1 MIQNKFGAS
10 YNAKKLLNDKIMLFK
25 PLPTKVGISQGAW
38 EKCEKL
44 PTGETGTS
52 EQELDSI
59 RL

>member
-1 MIQNKFGAS
+1 
-10 YNAKKLLNDKIMLFK
+10 MLFK